1 MKRIAFIFSLVGCL
15 IALASCGSNKHPNI
29 DGTYYYGKYVIEGDV
44 FTDYTLSQFGKKL
57 KYEWVSDHII
67 KVTGDGDMRFFYFDG
82 NMLFEI
88 DRSKVALKT
97 EPKTTTTH

>member
-15 IALASCGSNKHPNI
+15 IALASCSSKHPNI
-29 DGTYYYGKYVIEGDV
+29 DGTYYYGIYVIEGDV
-44 FTDYTLSQFGKKL
+44 FTDYSLSQFGKKL

-67 KVTGDGDMRFFYFDG
+67 KVTGDGDLRYFYIDG
-82 NMLFEI
+82 DALFEI
-88 DRSKVALKT
+88 DRNKVGEKT